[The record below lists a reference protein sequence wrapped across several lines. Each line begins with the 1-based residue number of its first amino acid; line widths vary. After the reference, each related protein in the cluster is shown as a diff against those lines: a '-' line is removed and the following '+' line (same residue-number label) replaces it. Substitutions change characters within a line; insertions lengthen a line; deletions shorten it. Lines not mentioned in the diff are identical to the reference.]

1 MFDCISEYFCREIDR
16 GAQVCIEMKGNQ
28 TWIWDVADLTTKR
41 SFAFDYSYWSHDGFH
56 IDSTGLS
63 VPDNDHYSD
72 QNRVFAD
79 LGQGVL
85 TNAFAG
91 MFSSSYISV
100 PVSYPYLAI
109 EMVV

>member
-1 MFDCISEYFCREIDR
+1 
-16 GAQVCIEMKGNQ
+16 MKGNQ